1 MPKQLNELARNTG
14 VRLTLNNLFKEPCR
28 KTGCLCIRAGG
39 RSKPGVAGAAFEHPL
54 ERVAEDPARK
64 QARDCFATFA
74 MTILSR
80 GWSEGDSSPF
90 IISCEIS
97 SI

>member
-14 VRLTLNNLFKEPCR
+14 VRLTLSNLFKVPCR

-54 ERVAEDPARK
+54 ERVAEDPTIFFAHKGGARSMAGMTCRFLHLNAGAE
-64 QARDCFATFA
+64 ARG
-74 MTILSR
+74 IL
-80 GWSEGDSSPF
+80 PPP
-90 IISCEIS
+90 I
-97 SI
+97 